1 MKMRFREFLESID
14 SSWEYDDTHGDI
26 AADAA
31 EHLAQYDQQQQR
43 INTLEVLV
51 EVAYREGF
59 IDGYD
64 DDARPQDVSFGWE
77 SSTAKRELEQS
88 DE

>member
-1 MKMRFREFLESID
+1 MNEFDLFRQWRDDRYGYASQQEFSEVD
-14 SSWEYDDTHGDI
+14 QFEAWQARADI
-26 AADAA
+26 
-31 EHLAQYDQQQQR
+31 ELKR

>member
-26 AADAA
+26 VADAA

-43 INTLEVLV
+43 I
-51 EVAYREGF
+51 
-59 IDGYD
+59 
-64 DDARPQDVSFGWE
+64 
-77 SSTAKRELEQS
+77 RELEQIANEAIDTIEDMAGGPCYPS
-88 DE
+88 LEYRKRLEPSNEN